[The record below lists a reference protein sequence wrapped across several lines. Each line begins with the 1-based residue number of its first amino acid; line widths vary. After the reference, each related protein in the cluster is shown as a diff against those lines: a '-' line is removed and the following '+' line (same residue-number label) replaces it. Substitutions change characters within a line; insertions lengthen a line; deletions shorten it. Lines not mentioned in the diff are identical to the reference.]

1 MFKILFYTV
10 LDSVF
15 SRHHNTRKSTASSKG
30 NNHNVPSK
38 KNWIYNRLPPAS
50 QAVTSTP
57 LAAPY
62 SAAYYRQALARK
74 NLQSSRASSFT
85 SSVQQNQPNLT
96 DKVANVR
103 QPGPTNRFINQQ
115 AVNSI
120 QQQFKNA
127 RVKNDVLGRQQFRW
141 KALRE
146 G

>member
-1 MFKILFYTV
+1 MFKIFFYTV

-15 SRHHNTRKSTASSKG
+15 SRHHSTRKSTKSLNR

-38 KNWIYNRLPPAS
+38 KNWIYNRPIPAS
-50 QAVTSTP
+50 QDVTSTS

-62 SAAYYRQALARK
+62 SAGYYQQALARK
-74 NLQSSRASSFT
+74 NLQSSRGST
-85 SSVQQNQPNLT
+85 SYVQQNQASLT
-96 DKVANVR
+96 NKIANVHK
-103 QPGPTNRFINQQ
+103 PGPINRAVKQQ

-120 QQQFKNA
+120 RQQLQNA
-127 RVKNDVLGRQQFRW
+127 RARNGVLRRQQFRW